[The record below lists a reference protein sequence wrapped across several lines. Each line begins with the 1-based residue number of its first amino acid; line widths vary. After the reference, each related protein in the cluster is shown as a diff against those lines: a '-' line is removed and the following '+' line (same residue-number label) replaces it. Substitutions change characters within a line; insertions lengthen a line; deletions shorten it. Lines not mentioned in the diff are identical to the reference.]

1 MRQVN
6 EKVNHLADT
15 ATRLEKYSPSE
26 LKRLDLGRVRAQI
39 QGYSHR
45 ITQAS
50 KKGIEAAQKVA
61 FQAKKTFDE

>member
-26 LKRLDLGRVRAQI
+26 LKRLDLARVRAQI
-39 QGYSHR
+39 QGYSNR

-50 KKGIEAAQKVA
+50 KKGLEAA
-61 FQAKKTFDE
+61 